1 VPPPVKKTPAKSTSA
16 PKRKPAAKKKQP
28 GGISKGWIWGIVFL
42 LLILLSPFYYGYV
55 LRTATATWR
64 WILDIGEDT
73 NYRTYKSFNVRIPAN
88 YTVHGIDVS
97 SYQGKINWQ
106 KVKNMHEGDVHI
118 KFAFIKAT
126 EGVLM
131 TDPYFQR
138 NWREAPKA
146 GIICGAY
153 HYFLPQKSGLWQ
165 AKFMLQ
171 TVKTEKGDLPMV
183 VDVEKLYRT
192 TPEKMRVQL
201 TLFINQI
208 ETKTGVKP
216 IIYTNLSFYRDYLQ
230 GYFDEYPLWIAHYYQ
245 PKLNIST
252 KTNWQFWQHSDKA
265 RINGI
270 NQKVDMSI
278 FRGDSTELEK
288 LMIK

>member
-1 VPPPVKKTPAKSTSA
+1 MPPPVKKTPAKSA
-16 PKRKPAAKKKQP
+16 VPAKRKPAAKKKTP
-28 GGISKGWIWGIVFL
+28 GGIPTGWKMAIAGL

-55 LRTATATWR
+55 IKFAASTWR
-64 WILDIGEDT
+64 WFMDVGEDT

-106 KVKNMHEGDVHI
+106 RVKAMHEDGVHI

-126 EGVLM
+126 EGILM
-131 TDPYFQR
+131 VDPYFQR

-153 HYFLPQKSGLWQ
+153 HFFLPQKSGLWQ
-165 AKFMLQ
+165 AKFFLQ
-171 TVKTEKGDLPMV
+171 TVKMEKGDLPMV
-183 VDVEKLYRT
+183 VDVERLYRT
-192 TPEKMRVQL
+192 TPEKMRTQL

-216 IIYTNLSFYRDYLQ
+216 IIYTNISFYQDYLQ

-245 PKLNIST
+245 PQLRIGSNT
-252 KTNWQFWQHSDKA
+252 KWQFWQHSDKA

-270 NQKVDMSI
+270 NQKVDMNI
-278 FRGDSTELEK
+278 FKGDTTDFEK
-288 LMIK
+288 LLVK